1 MKILIL
7 LLSLFIETVSYS
19 QTYEWIEIDKNINET
34 QNIFKKK
41 GFVKENEST
50 NEVVYSNDKD
60 QVIITIENDSI
71 SSITVR
77 TAESS
82 KWLTIKS
89 NYNKQVNAL
98 SSKFGK
104 PYFTKNSFDKK
115 FKTGN
120 EIEQILNADATFI
133 SLFEYNS
140 KKNVISTRI
149 WLFDENYIS
158 EFVIVE
164 IKFSKRKKKKTN

>member
-1 MKILIL
+1 MRILIL

-19 QTYEWIEIDKNINET
+19 QTYEWIEIDKSINEI
-34 QNIFKKK
+34 QNILFEK
-41 GFVKENEST
+41 GFVKENGTT
-50 NEVVYSNDKD
+50 NEILYSNNKD
-60 QVIITIENDSI
+60 RLIIAIENDSI

-77 TAESS
+77 SS
-82 KWLTIKS
+82 EYNKWLSVKS
-89 NYNKQVNAL
+89 NYDKQVNAL

-120 EIEQILNADATFI
+120 EIQQILNADASFF

-140 KKNVISTRI
+140 KKNVI
-149 WLFDENYIS
+149 
-158 EFVIVE
+158 VE
-164 IKFSKRKKKKTN
+164 IKFSKRKKQVKINNTN